1 MKNDY
6 GTGAD
11 KISIP
16 PTMLFSLFGD
26 HPDVR
31 MTATSDLKRAGE
43 RLYLFGR
50 CRQELGASEV
60 ASMLAES
67 GEAEGIGGTVPA
79 MDDPVAQRE
88 AYAALSSEISAG
100 RIRTA
105 HDCSEGGLGVAL
117 AEMCIGGRRGAMIDL
132 DGLGLDG
139 ADTFGQLWG
148 ESLGRIVIGVEAMH
162 EAEVCNALEQH
173 GLTLIGLVVEGGRL
187 VVEDGFDALIDVAV
201 DDMVEAWKA
210 PLALPVGGER

>member
-31 MTATSDLKRAGE
+31 MTATSDLKREGE
-43 RLYLFGR
+43 RLYLLAAAVRNWGPR
-50 CRQELGASEV
+50 KSPACSAKRAKQQASAVLCRPWTTLWRSAKPTPPFPLRSPLGASEP
-60 ASMLAES
+60 LT
-67 GEAEGIGGTVPA
+67 TVPK
-79 MDDPVAQRE
+79 
-88 AYAALSSEISAG
+88 AAW
-100 RIRTA
+100 R
-105 HDCSEGGLGVAL
+105 GLGRDVH
-117 AEMCIGGRRGAMIDL
+117 GGRRGAMIDL

-148 ESLGRIVIGVEAMH
+148 ESLGRIVIGVEALH
-162 EAEVCNALEQH
+162 EAEVCKPSNST
-173 GLTLIGLVVEGGRL
+173 G
-187 VVEDGFDALIDVAV
+187 
-201 DDMVEAWKA
+201 
-210 PLALPVGGER
+210 

>member
-1 MKNDY
+1 M
-6 GTGAD
+6 
-11 KISIP
+11 
-16 PTMLFSLFGD
+16 
-26 HPDVR
+26 
-31 MTATSDLKRAGE
+31 
-43 RLYLFGR
+43 
-50 CRQELGASEV
+50 
-60 ASMLAES
+60 AES
-67 GEAEGIGGTVPA
+67 GEAQGIGGVVPA
-79 MDDPVAQRE
+79 MDDPEAQRE
-88 AYAALSSEISAG
+88 AYAALSGEIAAG

-162 EAEVCNALEQH
+162 EAEVCNALERH
-173 GLTLIGLVVEGGRL
+173 GLTLIGLVIEGERL
-187 VVEDGFDALIDVAV
+187 VIEDGFDVLIDVAIE
-201 DDMVEAWKA
+201 DMVKAWKA